1 MMDAIQAMLSRKS
14 TRSYKDTPI
23 SEEALNTV
31 LEAGMSAPVGSGAY
45 DSLHLTVVQDR
56 KLFTEIN
63 TAVSDMIFKILG
75 KHMDKSFGAPA
86 MIFVSSKPAM
96 MPGLEY
102 ANAACVLENM
112 AVAATSM
119 GIDNII
125 WGGAAAAVAQS
136 AELSQKLGIPAG
148 FKPLLCISL
157 GYGTENEPPKK
168 HEIAV
173 NRVKA

>member
-1 MMDAIQAMLSRKS
+1 MEAVQAILSRKS

-23 SEEALNTV
+23 SEEALNTI
-31 LEAGMSAPVGSGAY
+31 LEAGMSAPVGFGAY
-45 DSLHLTVVQDR
+45 DSLHLTVVQDQH
-56 KLFTEIN
+56 LFSEIN
-63 TAVSDMIFKILG
+63 KAVTDLIFKMSG
-75 KHMDKSFGAPA
+75 RRMDKNFGAPT
-86 MIFVSSKPAM
+86 MIFVSSKPAV

-112 AVAATSM
+112 AIAATGI

-136 AELSQKLGIPAG
+136 AELSEKLGIPAG

-157 GYGTENEPPKK
+157 GYGTENELPKK
-168 HEIAV
+168 HKITV
-173 NRVKA
+173 NGVNER

>member
-1 MMDAIQAMLSRKS
+1 MDAIQAILSRKS
-14 TRSYKDTPI
+14 TRSYQDTPI
-23 SEEALNTV
+23 SEEALNTI

-45 DSLHLTVVQDR
+45 DSLNLTVVQDQ
-56 KLFTEIN
+56 KLFTVIS
-63 TAVSDMIFKILG
+63 TAVNDMIFKILG

-112 AVAATSM
+112 AIAATGM
-119 GIDNII
+119 GIDSII

-136 AELSQKLGIPAG
+136 AELSEKLGIPAD

-168 HEIAV
+168 HEVSV

>member
-1 MMDAIQAMLSRKS
+1 MDAIQAILSRKS

-23 SEEALNTV
+23 SEEALNTI

-56 KLFTEIN
+56 KLFAEIN
-63 TAVSDMIFKILG
+63 AAVSDMIFKMLG
-75 KHMDKSFGAPA
+75 KHMNKSFGAPA

-96 MPGLEY
+96 MSSLEY

-112 AVAATSM
+112 AIAATSM
-119 GIDNII
+119 GIDNIV
-125 WGGAAAAVAQS
+125 WGGAAAAVAQN
-136 AELSQKLGIPAG
+136 AELSEKLGIPAG
-148 FKPLLCISL
+148 FKSLLCISL

-168 HEIAV
+168 HEISV
-173 NRVKA
+173 NRVKE

>member
-1 MMDAIQAMLSRKS
+1 MEAMQAILSRKS

-23 SEEALNTV
+23 SEEALNTI
-31 LEAGMSAPVGSGAY
+31 LEAGISAPVGSGAY

-56 KLFTEIN
+56 KLFSEIN
-63 TAVSDMIFKILG
+63 AAVNDMIFKMLG

-86 MIFVSSKPAM
+86 MIFVSAKPAM
-96 MPGLEY
+96 LPGLEY

-112 AVAATSM
+112 AIAATSM

-125 WGGAAAAVAQS
+125 WGGAAAVAQS
-136 AELSQKLGIPAG
+136 AELSEKLGIPAG

-157 GYGTENEPPKK
+157 GYGTNDESPKE
-168 HEIAV
+168 HAISV
-173 NRVKA
+173 NRVKE

>member
-1 MMDAIQAMLSRKS
+1 MDAIQAILSRKS
-14 TRSYKDTPI
+14 TRSYQDTPI
-23 SEEALNTV
+23 SEETLNTI
-31 LEAGMSAPVGSGAY
+31 LEAGMSASVGSGAY
-45 DSLHLTVVQDR
+45 DSLHLTVVQDQ
-56 KLFTEIN
+56 KLFTVIS
-63 TAVSDMIFKILG
+63 TAVNDMIFKILG
-75 KHMDKSFGAPA
+75 KRMDKSFGAPA

-112 AVAATSM
+112 AIAATSM

-136 AELSQKLGIPAG
+136 AGLSEKLGIPAG

-168 HEIAV
+168 HEITV

>member
-1 MMDAIQAMLSRKS
+1 METIQAILSRKS

-23 SEEALNTV
+23 SEEALNTI

-45 DSLHLTVVQDR
+45 ASLHLTVVQDW
-56 KLFTEIN
+56 KLFSEIN
-63 TAVSDMIFKILG
+63 TAVNDMIFKMLG

-96 MPGLEY
+96 LPGLEY

-112 AVAATSM
+112 AIAATSM

-125 WGGAAAAVAQS
+125 WGGAAAVAQS
-136 AELSQKLGIPAG
+136 TELSEKLGIPAG

-157 GYGTENEPPKK
+157 GYGTNEESPKK
-168 HEIAV
+168 HEISV
-173 NRVKA
+173 NRVKE